1 MQAEK
6 AELIIAQLSLLHN
19 ADIDEPAKASL
30 IESINYLLL
39 HDFCRLVHI
48 LSRVDV
54 DEKKLKGLLLQHTN
68 TDAAIIIAELLI
80 ERNRQKQ
87 QVKKHTQTP
96 PPDIPE
102 DEKW

>member
-39 HDFCRLVHI
+39 YDFCRLVHI
-48 LSRVDV
+48 LYRVDV

-80 ERNRQKQ
+80 ERNRQK
-87 QVKKHTQTP
+87 TAG
-96 PPDIPE
+96 
-102 DEKW
+102 